1 MGGGWDLFMNRLD
14 RLYNGGGVLVISSG
28 VYTDSAASMK
38 GPWVFQ
44 TLLPLQTT
52 KPDGSNPSTFLWVD
66 KRKASGCSKAIQAL
80 L

>member
-14 RLYNGGGVLVISSG
+14 RLHNGGGVPVISSG
-28 VYTDSAASMK
+28 VYTESEASLK
-38 GPWVFQ
+38 DPWPLQ
-44 TLLPLQTT
+44 PLLPCQPT

-66 KRKASGCSKAIQAL
+66 KRKASGYGKAIQAL